1 MTGRGSGF
9 LCLFLL
15 RKEPYFVSTKDR
27 LSPRKRRSRKKVLF
41 MKKKAISQKPA
52 KVNDLKELVEQG
64 ARDFGDVPHYY
75 HKENGTPVPYTRSQ
89 LLTAVNEIGTA
100 FATLGIMGDNI
111 AIIGDTHPYY
121 MPTYYA
127 AANGGGAAVPLDKEL
142 DDAAIAGF
150 ANIAKVSAIAYTES
164 FNKRMPEIAKL
175 LETVKYFIPF
185 SPDAEFMPTENYI
198 SISDVTERGRK
209 AMSEGNDEFL
219 SFKPDR
225 EKMAALLFTSG
236 TTGTSKGVMLSHKN
250 LAAAANA
257 CVDCMA
263 FDQNDTFVSVLPMN
277 HSYETT
283 TEHLAMYLLGCTTYI
298 NDSIKNVV
306 RNFNRYKPN
315 CLILVPLY
323 VETMHKKIWKE
334 IDKKGMRKKV
344 ERAIKLSNAL
354 RKIGIDLRAKLF
366 KEVLDAFGGN
376 LKTIVCGGAPLS
388 KKLIEDFD
396 AFGIEILEG
405 FGITECSPLVAVNR
419 TGKRKFGSV
428 GPAVLGCEVKID
440 KDENEETGE
449 ILVKGDNVMLGYLDA
464 PEATAEVFTDDG
476 WFRTGDIGYM
486 DSDGYVYITGRKKNL
501 IILSNGKNI
510 FPEEIEE
517 HLSHNEIIAESVV
530 IGRNNDLGE
539 PVISAIVYPNQELCD
554 GKTKEEIFDMVKAA
568 VEITNKQLP
577 TFKHIQNIEVRD
589 TEFEKTTTRKI
600 KRFLVK

>member
-1 MTGRGSGF
+1 
-9 LCLFLL
+9 
-15 RKEPYFVSTKDR
+15 
-27 LSPRKRRSRKKVLF
+27 
-41 MKKKAISQKPA
+41 MKKHDTENKIAQ
-52 KVNDLKELVEQG
+52 VNDLKELVEQG
-64 ARDFGDVPHYY
+64 ANDFGDLPHYY
-75 HKENGTPVPYTRSQ
+75 FKENGTVVPYTRNRIREA
-89 LLTAVNEIGTA
+89 TNELGTA
-100 FATLGIMGDNI
+100 FATLGIMGENV

-121 MPTYYA
+121 MVAYYA

-142 DDAAIAGF
+142 DDATIAAF
-150 ANIAKVSAIAYTES
+150 ANIAKVAAVVYTAS

-175 LETVKYFIPF
+175 IDTAKYFIPL
-185 SPDAEFMPTENYI
+185 SPDPEYMPSESFI
-198 SISDVTERGRK
+198 SVNDMFERGHK
-209 AMSEGNDEFL
+209 AIEEGNDTFL

-250 LAAAANA
+250 LATAANA
-257 CVDCMA
+257 CVDAMRFTA
-263 FDQNDTFVSVLPMN
+263 DNTFVSVLPMN

-283 TEHLAMYLLGCTTYI
+283 TEHLAMYLLGCPTYI
-298 NDSIKNVV
+298 NDSVKNVV
-306 RNFNRYKPN
+306 RSLNYFKPN
-315 CLILVPLY
+315 TLILVPLF
-323 VETMHKKIWKE
+323 VETMYKRIWKE
-334 IDKKGMRKKV
+334 IDKKGIRKKV
-344 ERAIKLSNAL
+344 EKAIKLSNAL

-366 KEVLDAFGGN
+366 KDIRNAFGGN

-440 KDENEETGE
+440 KDETEKTGE
-449 ILVKGDNVMLGYLDA
+449 ILVKGDNVMMGYLNN
-464 PEATAEVFTDDG
+464 PEATAEVFTEDG
-476 WFRTGDIGYM
+476 WFRTGDLGYI
-486 DSDGYVYITGRKKNL
+486 DKDGYVYITGRKKNL

-517 HLSHNEIIAESVV
+517 HLAHNEIIAESVV
-530 IGRNNDLGE
+530 IGRKNDLGE
-539 PVISAIVYPNQELCD
+539 PVISAVIFPNYELCE

-568 VEITNKQLP
+568 VEDTNKHLP
-577 TFKHIQNIEVRD
+577 TFKHIQNIELRE

-600 KRFLVK
+600 KRFLIK

>member
-1 MTGRGSGF
+1 
-9 LCLFLL
+9 
-15 RKEPYFVSTKDR
+15 
-27 LSPRKRRSRKKVLF
+27 
-41 MKKKAISQKPA
+41 MKNKIITEKPA

-64 ARDFGDVPHYY
+64 ANDYGDIPHYY
-75 HKENGTPVPYTRSQ
+75 YKENGTLVPYTRNQ
-89 LLTAVNEIGTA
+89 IRTAVNEIGTA
-100 FATLGIMGDNI
+100 FDTLGIMGENI

-150 ANIAKVSAIAYTES
+150 ANIAKVAAIVYTES

-175 LETVKYFIPF
+175 LETAKYFIPL
-185 SPDAEFMPTENYI
+185 SPDAECMPSNDYI
-198 SISDVTERGRK
+198 PMSEILERGRN
-209 AMSEGNDEFL
+209 AISEGNRKFL
-219 SFKPDR
+219 DFTPDR

-250 LAAAANA
+250 LATAANA
-257 CVDCMA
+257 CVDCMS
-263 FDQNDTFVSVLPMN
+263 FDPSNIFVSVLPMN

-283 TEHLAMYLLGCTTYI
+283 TEHLGMYLLGCTTYI

-315 CLILVPLY
+315 ALILVPLY

-334 IDKKGMRKKV
+334 IDKKGIRKKV
-344 ERAIKLSNAL
+344 EFAMKMSNAL
-354 RKIGIDLRAKLF
+354 RKIGIDLRGKLF
-366 KEVLDAFGGN
+366 KDILDAFGGN

-428 GPAVLGCEVKID
+428 GPAVIDCEVKID
-440 KDENEETGE
+440 KAENETTGE
-449 ILVKGDNVMLGYLDA
+449 ILVKGGNVMLGYLDN
-464 PEATAEVFTDDG
+464 PEATAEVFTEDG
-476 WFRTGDIGYM
+476 WFRTGDIGYI
-486 DSDGYVYITGRKKNL
+486 DKDGYVYITGRKKNL

-530 IGRNNDLGE
+530 IGRKNDLGE
-539 PVISAIVYPNQELCD
+539 PVISAVVYPNQELCE

-568 VEITNKQLP
+568 VESTNKQLP
-577 TFKHIQNIEVRD
+577 TFKHIQNIEVRE